1 MHKLLGRHEYVQGSG
16 KDMFVDICSVCV
28 KRRERVSKTDYAGLS
43 ALTSTSTTESG
54 STLTIDKMNEAIKSM
69 WEYDET

>member
-16 KDMFVDICSVCV
+16 KDMFVDICSVCG
-28 KRRERVSKTDYAGLS
+28 KRTPRVYYAGLS